1 MIKYKLNCKKC
12 QNTFDSWFASSREFE
27 KLKKMGLINCSKCN
41 SLNVEKSIMSPR
53 ISSNLKSKT
62 QFPIAKKDEVKS
74 KIQKFQK
81 YIEKNFDYVGKNFAY
96 EARSIHYDNKKSKT
110 KKGIYGNASAEDIK
124 ELKEEGIDTQVLPWF
139 QDKEN

>member
-1 MIKYKLNCKKC
+1 MIKYKLNCKRC

-96 EARSIHYDNKKSKT
+96 EARSIHYNNKKK
-110 KKGIYGNASAEDIK
+110 KKGIFGTASKEEIK
-124 ELKEEGIDTQVLPWF
+124 ELKEEGIEADIIPWVD
-139 QDKEN
+139 DKKN